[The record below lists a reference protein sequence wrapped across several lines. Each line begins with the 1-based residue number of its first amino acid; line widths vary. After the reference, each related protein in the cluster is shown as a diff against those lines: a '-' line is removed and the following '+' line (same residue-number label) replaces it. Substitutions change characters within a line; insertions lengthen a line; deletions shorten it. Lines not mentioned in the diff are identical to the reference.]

1 MRQILLTTLCLLAF
15 IPATIAQSMWQPSAE
30 PASIPS
36 GAKRFIYADE
46 AQYFELDTSLW
57 TAVSAR
63 IPMEVNRLD
72 ARQGYQVSIPMPN
85 GDIETFLFVESPI
98 MEASLAAQYPEIST
112 YVAHCPNHPE
122 WYGKFDFTPQGLHGM
137 I

>member
-1 MRQILLTTLCLLAF
+1 
-15 IPATIAQSMWQPSAE
+15 MWQPSAE
-30 PASIPS
+30 PTSIPS

-72 ARQGYQVSIPMPN
+72 ARQGFQVSIPMPN
-85 GDIETFLFVESPI
+85 GELETFPLCGVAHYG
-98 MEASLAAQYPEIST
+98 ASLAAQYPEIST
-112 YVAHCPNHPE
+112 YVAHCPDHPE
-122 WYGKFDFTPQGLHGM
+122 WYGKFDFTLRAFTE
-137 I
+137 